1 MATFTII
8 TLALASNCLHNFY
21 PIGLVKLFDTASGN
35 K

>member
-8 TLALASNCLHNFY
+8 TLALISHYLYNLY
-21 PIGLVKLFDTASGN
+21 PIGLVKWFDTASSN